1 MWIEIGAD
9 MWPLYAPDR
18 DHPWFV
24 KTLVEHTP
32 KDHFSY
38 QPLLHMILEANTIKV

>member
-1 MWIEIGAD
+1 
-9 MWPLYAPDR
+9 
-18 DHPWFV
+18 V

-38 QPLLHMILEANTIKV
+38 QPLLHMILEANKIKVQVSLKFKKGADKTFLKFA